1 MKQSALDNMSRV
13 LKCLVLAIAA
23 MYVIAYLVL
32 VLFRIRYPFALEW
45 LEESL
50 AVQVRRILVGQKL
63 YVSPSLTFVPFSYTP
78 LYFYVSAA
86 VSYLVGWG
94 LLPLRLVSFVSSLG
108 CFTIIFLFVKRE
120 TGAVFSAILASC
132 LFAATFDI
140 SGAWFDIARVD
151 SLFLFLLLAGLYLIK
166 CRTSAKSYVLAGAC
180 ISLSFLTKQTALLVA
195 LPMALYCICL
205 DRRRAIFFVTT
216 VIGIIVI
223 STLILDRLHDG
234 WYSYYIFGILGRV
247 PIRKSMLVQFWVS
260 DILRP
265 LSIACGVSVLYFFTL
280 LSNSRKRDCLFY
292 ILMAGGM
299 VGTSW
304 LSRLNEGGYDNVLF
318 PAYAAIAIL
327 FGLAIHS
334 ALESVRAAFPEK
346 RRYVESAVYLIC
358 ILQFACLVYDP
369 LVLIPTDEDLEAGRK
384 VVDMMK
390 RVEGDIFV
398 PYHPYLSVLAGKRS
412 YAHAEAVYV
421 TLILDAHESRRV
433 WTRGMLAT
441 DFEGYCV
448 RRQPV
453 VDSESAFWPITGVR
467 VRPQIVMD
475 VCPEGR

>member
-1 MKQSALDNMSRV
+1 
-13 LKCLVLAIAA
+13 
-23 MYVIAYLVL
+23 
-32 VLFRIRYPFALEW
+32 
-45 LEESL
+45 
-50 AVQVRRILVGQKL
+50 
-63 YVSPSLTFVPFSYTP
+63 
-78 LYFYVSAA
+78 
-86 VSYLVGWG
+86 
-94 LLPLRLVSFVSSLG
+94 
-108 CFTIIFLFVKRE
+108 
-120 TGAVFSAILASC
+120 
-132 LFAATFDI
+132 
-140 SGAWFDIARVD
+140 
-151 SLFLFLLLAGLYLIK
+151 LYLIK
-166 CRTSAKSYVLAGAC
+166 FKASAKSYVLAGAC

-195 LPMALYCICL
+195 LPMAFYCICL
-205 DRRRAIFFVTT
+205 DRRRAVSFVTT

-265 LSIACGVSVLYFFTL
+265 LSIACGASVLYFFTL
-280 LSNSRKRDCLFY
+280 LSNSRKRDCFFY
-292 ILMAGGM
+292 LLMAGGM

-334 ALESVRAAFPEK
+334 ALESIRVAFPDK

-369 LVLIPTDEDLEAGRK
+369 LALIPTGEDLEAGRK

-390 RVEGDIFV
+390 QVEGDIFV

-412 YAHAEAVYV
+412 
-421 TLILDAHESRRV
+421 
-433 WTRGMLAT
+433 
-441 DFEGYCV
+441 
-448 RRQPV
+448 
-453 VDSESAFWPITGVR
+453 
-467 VRPQIVMD
+467 
-475 VCPEGR
+475 